1 MSNKLLTTTEA
12 ANLVGVCPDTIRRW
26 TRNGKLPYSK
36 DATGVHRYDSE
47 MVSRFVPRKRGSRPP
62 ASGRRPFAY
71 VRAVK
76 TQDPDQDQTHE
87 QRAMALTYFAQARIT
102 DFEIIVDRGSFLR
115 YKGRGYRGLLDAI
128 ANDLCSE
135 VVLPV
140 KWVVPPD
147 AFDFL
152 LELADVKNC
161 QVTVLNAFFLD
172 RTDDNT
178 PGDITRI
185 RKSIMSKVGS
195 R

>member
-1 MSNKLLTTTEA
+1 
-12 ANLVGVCPDTIRRW
+12 
-26 TRNGKLPYSK
+26 
-36 DATGVHRYDSE
+36 
-47 MVSRFVPRKRGSRPP
+47 MV
-62 ASGRRPFAY
+62 
-71 VRAVK
+71 
-76 TQDPDQDQTHE
+76 
-87 QRAMALTYFAQARIT
+87 LTYFAQARVS
-102 DFEIIVDRGSFLR
+102 DFEIIIDRGSFLR

-135 VVLPV
+135 VVLPA

-178 PGDITRI
+178 ATSDLARI
-185 RKSIMSKVGS
+185 KKSIMTQVNSH
-195 R
+195 